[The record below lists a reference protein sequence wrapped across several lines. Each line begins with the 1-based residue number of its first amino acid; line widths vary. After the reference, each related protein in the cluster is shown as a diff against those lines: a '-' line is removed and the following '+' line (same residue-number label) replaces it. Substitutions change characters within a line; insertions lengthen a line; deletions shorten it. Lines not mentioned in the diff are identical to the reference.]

1 MKQNGNRILGKVLSI
16 VFPMIT
22 CSAIF
27 KIAQI
32 TRNSDFMYLGIG
44 LIVVV
49 LLKLVQVIKD
59 DE

>member
-1 MKQNGNRILGKVLSI
+1 MKQNSNKILGKVLSV
-16 VFPMIT
+16 VFPAIT

-32 TRNSDFMYLGIG
+32 TRNSDFVYLGIG

-49 LLKLVQVIKD
+49 LLKLIQVIKD
-59 DE
+59 E